1 MPKNILMPALSP
13 TMTEG
18 NVANWL
24 KSEGDSVSPGDLL
37 CEIETDKATMEVEC
51 IDEGI
56 LGKIVI
62 PAGTEDV
69 PVNTIIGVI
78 LEEGEEN
85 SELTSN
91 TNSDVKK
98 ENTIENNLPKTEDV
112 KNYIKTSEIQSAKS
126 SKHNERILASPLA
139 KRMAAK
145 VNLDLNNITGSGPG
159 GRIVKIDVE
168 KAIATSFAPKES
180 KSEILDNSPMELTKT
195 QTLNSEY
202 KELKLSNMRK
212 VIASRLQ
219 ASKQQIPHFYLS
231 IDCEVDALLET
242 RKKLNATSKN
252 EKISVN
258 DFIIKASALSIR
270 KFPECN
276 TSWVD
281 GGIIRQYS
289 SIDISVAVAI
299 EDGLVTPIIRNAD
312 NIGLSKVSETVRNLA
327 ERAREKPMG
336 LLPEEYQ
343 GGSFSISNLGMFGVK
358 EFQAVINPPQAM
370 ILAVGQANQRPIVK
384 EGALSIANV
393 MTCTLSVDHRVV
405 DGATA
410 AKFLQVIKGYI
421 ENPLTMLL

>member
-78 LEEGEEN
+78 LDEGEEN

>member
-202 KELKLSNMRK
+202 KELKLRNMRK

>member
-98 ENTIENNLPKTEDV
+98 ENTIENNSPKTEDV

-126 SKHNERILASPLA
+126 SEHNERILASPLA
-139 KRMAAK
+139 KRMATK

-370 ILAVGQANQRPIVK
+370 ILAVGQASQRPIVK

>member
-91 TNSDVKK
+91 TSSDVKK
-98 ENTIENNLPKTEDV
+98 ENTIENNSPKTEDV

-126 SKHNERILASPLA
+126 SEHNERILASPLA

-312 NIGLSKVSETVRNLA
+312 NIGLSKVSETVKNLA

-370 ILAVGQANQRPIVK
+370 ILAVGQASQRPIVK